1 LTHDSAH
8 HWGDQD
14 FAPGRSHRDVFREVD
29 PGRCHVPGRTLIPA
43 SHCGAS
49 VNSQLA
55 HKERIMQTVKLNNGV
70 EIPILGFGVFQ
81 IIDPNECERNVI
93 DAIQTGYSHIDTAA
107 SYQNEEAVGRGIQ
120 QSGVAREKLFIT
132 TKLWIQSNGYEGT
145 LKALENSLKRLQLD
159 YIDLYLI
166 HQPLG
171 DVYGEWR
178 AMEDLYQ
185 QGKVRAIGVS
195 NFYPDRIMDLMIHNK
210 ITPAVNQ
217 IEVNPFQQ
225 QIETQKFLL
234 DNSVQVEAWAPF
246 AEGRNNIFQNEFL
259 LSIAAKYQKSVA
271 QVILR
276 WLVQRG
282 IIALA
287 KSTHKERM
295 LENISVFD
303 FELSAED
310 MAAMTTLDTKTSSFF
325 DHRDPDKV
333 KWLGNRKLDV

>member
-1 LTHDSAH
+1 
-8 HWGDQD
+8 
-14 FAPGRSHRDVFREVD
+14 
-29 PGRCHVPGRTLIPA
+29 
-43 SHCGAS
+43 
-49 VNSQLA
+49 
-55 HKERIMQTVKLNNGV
+55 MQTVKLNNGV

-81 IIDPNECERNVI
+81 ITDPAECERSVV

-107 SYQNEEAVGRGIQ
+107 SYQNEEAVGRGIK

-145 LKALENSLKRLQLD
+145 LKAFENSLKRLQLD

-166 HQPLG
+166 HQPYG

-178 AMEDLYQ
+178 AMEELYQ

-195 NFYPDRIMDLMIHNK
+195 NFQPDRIMDLMIHNK

-225 QIETQKFLL
+225 QIDTQKFLQ

-246 AEGRNNIFQNEFL
+246 AEGRNNIFQNELL
-259 LSIAAKYQKSVA
+259 LSIAAKHNKSVA

-287 KSTHKERM
+287 KTTRKERM
-295 LENISVFD
+295 IENISVFD

-310 MAAMTTLDTKTSSFF
+310 MAAITTLDTKTSSFF
-325 DHRDPDKV
+325 DHRDPEMV
-333 KWLGNRKLDV
+333 KWLGERKLDV